1 MHTEGQRDSNIPCYR
16 IGNERDRHLMLQAIK
31 RRRSRSFTVF
41 RLPRLML
48 PGAMKCDTI
57 IVKCAGKTFIHLI
70 LSDSNDDA
78 PQFLSINEDPVVVT
92 LTDEERQQLER
103 AE

>member
-1 MHTEGQRDSNIPCYR
+1 MNATDIYR
-16 IGNERDRHLMLQAIK
+16 QAIK
-31 RRRSRSFTVF
+31 RTFSQLYGVPPSTIDVTWSNE
-41 RLPRLML
+41 
-48 PGAMKCDTI
+48 GDTI

>member
-1 MHTEGQRDSNIPCYR
+1 MNATDIYR
-16 IGNERDRHLMLQAIK
+16 QAIK
-31 RRRSRSFTVF
+31 PTFSQLYGVPPSTIDVAWSNK
-41 RLPRLML
+41 
-48 PGAMKCDTI
+48 GDTI
-57 IVKCAGKTFIHLI
+57 IVKCAGKTFIRLI

>member
-1 MHTEGQRDSNIPCYR
+1 MNATDIYR
-16 IGNERDRHLMLQAIK
+16 QAIK
-31 RRRSRSFTVF
+31 PTFSQLYGVPPSTIDVAWSNK
-41 RLPRLML
+41 
-48 PGAMKCDTI
+48 GDTI
-57 IVKCAGKTFIHLI
+57 IVKCAGKTFIRLI
-70 LSDSNDDA
+70 LSDFNDDA

>member
-1 MHTEGQRDSNIPCYR
+1 MALWTYLDYR
-16 IGNERDRHLMLQAIK
+16 QV
-31 RRRSRSFTVF
+31 ST
-41 RLPRLML
+41 PQ
-48 PGAMKCDTI
+48 
-57 IVKCAGKTFIHLI
+57 GKTFIHLI

-103 AE
+103 AT

>member
-1 MHTEGQRDSNIPCYR
+1 MHTEGQRDPNVSCYR
-16 IGNERDRHLMLQAIK
+16 IGNEGLRYLSTSHQAYVLTALQCSAFHVDVAW
-31 RRRSRSFTVF
+31 SNE
-41 RLPRLML
+41 
-48 PGAMKCDTI
+48 GDTI
-57 IVKCAGKTFIHLI
+57 VVKCAGKTFIHLI

-103 AE
+103 AT